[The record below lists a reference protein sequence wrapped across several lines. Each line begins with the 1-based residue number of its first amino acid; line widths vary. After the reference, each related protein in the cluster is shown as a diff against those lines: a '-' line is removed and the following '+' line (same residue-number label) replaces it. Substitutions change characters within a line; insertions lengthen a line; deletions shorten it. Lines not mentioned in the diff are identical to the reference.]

1 MSNKK
6 GKLAAC
12 SAGSPLVFVN
22 DNHDDEKMKDNC
34 LVNFTVL
41 LKDNFY
47 ESQYSGSKCLPNFNF
62 DDKKSPF

>member
-22 DNHDDEKMKDNC
+22 DNHDDDEEMKDNC

-41 LKDNFY
+41 LKDNIVMTCDCIGV
-47 ESQYSGSKCLPNFNF
+47 QV
-62 DDKKSPF
+62 

>member
-22 DNHDDEKMKDNC
+22 DNHDDEKMKDNY

-41 LKDNFY
+41 LKDNIVMTCDCIGV
-47 ESQYSGSKCLPNFNF
+47 QV
-62 DDKKSPF
+62 

>member
-22 DNHDDEKMKDNC
+22 DNHDDDEEMKDNC

-41 LKDNFY
+41 LKGNFY
-47 ESQYSGSKCLPNFNF
+47 ENQYSGSKL
-62 DDKKSPF
+62 

>member
-22 DNHDDEKMKDNC
+22 DNHDDDIKMKDNC

-41 LKDNFY
+41 LKDNTVMTCIGV
-47 ESQYSGSKCLPNFNF
+47 QV
-62 DDKKSPF
+62 

>member
-22 DNHDDEKMKDNC
+22 DNHDDDIKMKDNC

-41 LKDNFY
+41 LKDNTVMTCDCIGV
-47 ESQYSGSKCLPNFNF
+47 QV
-62 DDKKSPF
+62 